1 MLRTNQFWSPEFYFW
16 DQNAKHWISETQV
29 NMVSKMLKQNIELKQ
44 KNSTAEPNIKITEE
58 VLFPTLMRV
67 PSLVDTQSFRLE
79 RINLFC

>member
-1 MLRTNQFWSPEFYFW
+1 
-16 DQNAKHWISETQV
+16 
-29 NMVSKMLKQNIELKQ
+29 MLKQNIELKQ